1 MTRSPV
7 NRRDPSGTRKIE
19 REEIKRQRELIS
31 AYTEAMARM
40 AAGDDPD
47 RMMVIERLSQDLRED
62 LLSASDNWIKR
73 TSDSTVRVTDKILNN
88 LHTGIKLGN
97 VPVPRE
103 EVEALRMNIRTQVSD
118 LAGDTLSSVTRIM
131 TEGYQEGLGA
141 DEIARRIRSE
151 VPEEVGSRAER
162 IVRTETMRTCDMV
175 AKARYEAAGCD
186 GYVSFPTDDDRL
198 CDACVRHATGG
209 SGSTTLKVYGKNEAM
224 ALPWH
229 PNCRCMRLPHFEGQ
243 EISL

>member
-40 AAGDDPD
+40 AEGDDPD
-47 RMMVIERLSQDLRED
+47 RMMVLERLSQDLRED
-62 LLSASDNWIKR
+62 LLSASDDWIRR
-73 TSDSTVRVTDKILNN
+73 TSDTTVRVTDRILDN
-88 LHTGIKLGN
+88 LNTGISLGN
-97 VPVPRE
+97 VQIPKE
-103 EVEALRMNIRTQVSD
+103 EVDTLRMNIRTQVSD
-118 LAGDTLSSVTRIM
+118 LAGETFSSVTRIM

-141 DEIARRIRSE
+141 DEIARRIRNE
-151 VPEEVGSRAER
+151 VPDTMGDRAER

-175 AKARYEAAGCD
+175 AKARYDAAGCD

-198 CDACVRHATGG
+198 CDACVRYATGG
-209 SGSTTLKVYGKNEAM
+209 AGITTLKVYGLDEPM

-243 EISL
+243 EITL